1 MKREEATKN
10 IKYIQAYANG
20 EDIEYYNTILG
31 EWRLASDPTFAVDIL
46 YRIKPVSKYRPF
58 KEAKECWNE
67 MQKHKLFGWVIEKEH
82 NEHFNINSIGETGV
96 GGYTY
101 REAFE
106 ELVFADGTPFG
117 IKEE

>member
-46 YRIKPVSKYRPF
+46 YRIKPV
-58 KEAKECWNE
+58 
-67 MQKHKLFGWVIEKEH
+67 
-82 NEHFNINSIGETGV
+82 
-96 GGYTY
+96 
-101 REAFE
+101 
-106 ELVFADGTPFG
+106 
-117 IKEE
+117 